1 MTELI
6 AASFYGH
13 FVYDLAFCPV
23 GRSVVGVW
31 LLEGIHG
38 TLVV

>member
-6 AASFYGH
+6 AASFYGR
-13 FVYDLAFCPV
+13 FVNGLALCPA
-23 GRSVVGVW
+23 GRRVVGVW

>member
-6 AASFYGH
+6 AASFCGR
-13 FVYDLAFCPV
+13 FVYGSALCPV

-38 TLVV
+38 ALVM

>member
-6 AASFYGH
+6 AASFYGR
-13 FVYDLAFCPV
+13 FVYGLALCPV

-31 LLEGIHG
+31 LLEGVHG
-38 TLVV
+38 AYVV